1 MVRLKD
7 VAESAGVST
16 TTVSHVINGTR
27 RVSPAT
33 RERVRDAVARLGYRP
48 DSVAQALKANRSRTI
63 GMIVTST
70 NNPFFAG
77 VIRGVEDGCFARGYS
92 LVLCNADDVD
102 DKQLAYLETLRD
114 KRIDG
119 LVVMTSRN
127 GPSFLEALRDA
138 HQVPTVFMDAAP
150 GTGED
155 TAVVNDDSRAGGRIA
170 IGFLIERGFRD
181 IAVLTGPHD
190 HPRSRERL
198 AGVESALADAGM
210 MLPAERVLATDLLME
225 SGYRAMTRVLS
236 GERRPEAVFAFNDLA
251 AIGAIRAAADHGLA
265 VPADISIIGYDD
277 VEISRYLTP
286 ALTTVRQ
293 PIPALGQTAA
303 TVLLDRLDKGTP
315 LPAQTRLPPELVV
328 RDSVAW
334 RDVTHARNQPPEPD
348 A

>member
-7 VAESAGVST
+7 VAEAAGVST

-33 RERVRDAVARLGYRP
+33 RERVRNAVARLGYRP
-48 DSVAQALKANRSRTI
+48 DSIAQALKANRSRTI

-102 DKQLAYLETLRD
+102 DKQLAYLQTLRD

-127 GPSFLEALRDA
+127 GPRFLDTLRDA
-138 HQVPTVFMDAAP
+138 YRVPTVFMDAAP
-150 GTGED
+150 GAEED
-155 TAVVNDDSRAGGRIA
+155 TAVVNDDSRAGGRIG
-170 IGFLIERGFRD
+170 IEFLVGRGFRD

-198 AGVESALADAGM
+198 AGAEAALAEAGVA
-210 MLPAERVLATDLLME
+210 LPDERVLATDLLMA
-225 SGYRAMTRVLS
+225 SGHRAMTHLLGS
-236 GERRPEAVFAFNDLA
+236 AGRPEAVFAFNDLA
-251 AIGAIRAAADHGLA
+251 AIGAIRAAADQGLA
-265 VPADISIIGYDD
+265 VPTDISVIGYDD

-315 LPAQTRLPPELVV
+315 LPAQTRLAPELVI

-334 RDVTHARNQPPEPD
+334 RDTARARNQPPEPD